1 MEKKQAISFK
11 KWIAVFIV
19 TVVVI
24 GALICGLNAL
34 VDPFGIFG
42 DVAFNW
48 YAYDMTQNPRAAKI
62 AYLDK
67 NYEKYDSYIIGCSK
81 TGSYSTE
88 ALNKYYGGASF
99 YNMLM
104 YGGDM
109 YDIELTAKYILENYN
124 VKNIV
129 INMGLEETV
138 RYDTQADEM
147 KSNLHAKVD
156 GSWQP
161 AYYGKYLFANPSYA
175 FSKIAAWYM
184 DGYLVN
190 ENDVFLPESGAY
202 DKSVRDVE
210 HVGSLNDF
218 LTEYPS
224 FKTVLKKEKL
234 DAKDKCLDSVRRIKE
249 MCDEKGVSF
258 RMIIS
263 PIFHTEM
270 DIYDKV
276 QLEEFLTGLSQIT
289 DYWDFSGYTSVS
301 FEPRYFYDTYHFRN
315 AVGNMVLAK
324 VFGDE
329 SIYFPADIGR
339 HVTADN
345 ISEHISSY
353 FGSAAAD
360 ENGGGGVNSDS
371 GSNSTDNVKN
381 SASQTAAYSCNVPVL
396 MYHHLDSAAT
406 NDAIMT
412 PERFEEHMAALSDA
426 GYSAISLTQL
436 LDYVDKGLEMPENPV
451 LITFDDGY
459 TSNYELAYPI
469 LEKYNMK
476 AVINVIGVTTGKD
489 SYKDTGAAIIPHFT
503 YEEAREMAESGV
515 IEIQSHSFDMHN
527 TEALDEDYRQGVYKK
542 AGETDEEYIEA
553 FCSDFKRSE
562 KEILDNTGNRVISY
576 AYPNGFYTT
585 LSEVLLSRMGVRIT
599 MTVEEGMNTVIKGL
613 PQSLRAMKRYRVHE
627 GISGEKLVE
636 RLKKDSQN
644 AG

>member
-1 MEKKQAISFK
+1 MEIKQAMSFK

-19 TVVVI
+19 TAAVI
-24 GALICGLNAL
+24 GALVCAFNAL

-42 DVAFNW
+42 DVAFDW

-88 ALNKYYGGASF
+88 ALNEYYGGASF

-129 INMGLEETV
+129 VNMGLEETV

-175 FSKIAAWYM
+175 FSKVAAWYT

-190 ENDVFLPESGAY
+190 ENDVFLPESGVY

-218 LTEYPS
+218 LTAYPS
-224 FKTVLKKEKL
+224 FKTVLKKENL

-249 MCDEKGVSF
+249 MCDDKGVSF

-270 DIYDKV
+270 DIYDKG

-289 DYWDFSGYTSVS
+289 DYWDFSGYNSVS
-301 FEPRYFYDTYHFRN
+301 FEPRYFYDPYHFRN
-315 AVGNMVLAK
+315 AVGNMVLARI
-324 VFGDE
+324 FGDE
-329 SIYFPADIGR
+329 SIYVPDDLGR

-345 ISEHISSY
+345 ISEHLSFY
-353 FGSAAAD
+353 FRDTAAD
-360 ENGGGGVNSDS
+360 EYGIS
-371 GSNSTDNVKN
+371 
-381 SASQTAAYSCNVPVL
+381 SCNVPVL
-396 MYHHLDSAAT
+396 MYHHLDNAAT
-406 NDAIMT
+406 NDAVMT
-412 PERFEEHMAALSDA
+412 PERFEEHIAALTEA
-426 GYSAISLTQL
+426 GYSAISLDQL
-436 LDYVDKGLEMPENPV
+436 LDYVDRGLEMPENPV

-459 TSNYELAYPI
+459 SSNYELAYPI

-476 AVINVIGVTTGKD
+476 AVINIIGVTAGKD
-489 SYKDTGAAIIPHFT
+489 TYKDTGVAIIPHFT
-503 YEEAREMAESGV
+503 YEEAREMVESGV
-515 IEIQSHSFDMHN
+515 IEIQSHGFDMHN

-553 FCSDFKRSE
+553 FCSDFKRAE
-562 KEILDNTGNRVISY
+562 KEIFENTGSRVISY

-599 MTVEEGMNTVIKGL
+599 MTVEEGMNTVLKGL
-613 PQSLRAMKRYRVHE
+613 PQSLRAMKRYRMNE
-627 GISGEKLVE
+627 GISGEELVE
-636 RLKKDSQN
+636 LLRKDGQN